1 MRVGFIGLGRMG
13 LPMAHRIATA
23 FPVCGTDRDHS
34 RAALCETHGI
44 GWCPTPS
51 AVMQQA
57 DVVFVLVGTESQ
69 VEDVFCASEGLL
81 AAPSAPRTVI
91 LASTLRP
98 AFSKALAESVAAT
111 HPELILLDG
120 PIARGEQAAREGQL
134 LMFLGGDRAACDVI
148 APVIACV
155 ASESEW
161 MGPIGSGQV
170 AKMINNYLLWACLT
184 ASVEG
189 LDLGEAEGLD
199 REQLRR
205 VLMLS
210 SGDNWALRT
219 RADERP
225 ALWAEK
231 DMAIVLDEAQQHQ
244 VQAPVAAQVREA
256 IKAFKHARGLPPAP
270 SDPIEI
276 ARGLGK

>member
-13 LPMAHRIATA
+13 LPMAHRIAA
-23 FPVCGTDRDHS
+23 SFSVCGTDRDHS
-34 RAALCETHGI
+34 RKALCDDQGI
-44 GWCPTPS
+44 AWYSTPS

-57 DVVFVLVGTESQ
+57 DILFVLVGTESQ
-69 VEDVFCASEGLL
+69 VEDVFYGPEGLL
-81 AAPSAPRTVI
+81 AAPSEPCIVV

-98 AFSKALAESVAAT
+98 AFSRALATSVATT
-111 HPELILLDG
+111 HPQLVLLDG

-134 LMFLGGDRAACDVI
+134 LMFLGGDRAACDRI

-155 ASESEW
+155 ASETEW

-231 DMAIVLDEAQQHQ
+231 DMAIVLDEAQGHG
-244 VQAPVAAQVREA
+244 VSAPIAAQVREA
-256 IKAFKHARGLPPAP
+256 IKAFKRTRGLPAAP
-270 SDPIEI
+270 NDPIQI